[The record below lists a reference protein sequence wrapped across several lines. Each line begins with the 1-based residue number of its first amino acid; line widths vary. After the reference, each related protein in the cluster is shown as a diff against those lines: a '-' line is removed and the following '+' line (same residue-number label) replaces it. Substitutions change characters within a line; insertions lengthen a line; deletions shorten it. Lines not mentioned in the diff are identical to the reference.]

1 MNQDLSQ
8 DWTRLTEQHSILG
21 ESPFWHPDEE
31 RLYWVDILGFKI
43 HRLHVATG
51 VQESWEMPEEPC
63 CIAPAKTDGQPSGL
77 VIALR
82 DGFYRGKVWGGAITP
97 LATTGTGHFDY
108 DTKTMRFNDGR
119 CDPEGRFWCG
129 TMIEPM
135 EQRVSKIG
143 TLYSLEMQKNK
154 GQSQAHIDVQAS
166 GASIPNGL
174 AWSKDSKTMYWS
186 DSFNHVLSI
195 FDWDAKSNR
204 LTNRRVLKNFPRK
217 GEEAVYGGRP
227 DGAAMDADGNYYV
240 CLMEGQGILK
250 LSPDHQELA
259 RIPTPVRFVTMPCFG
274 GADLKTLFV
283 TSLRENRT
291 PEELAEQPDL
301 GHVFAMRVDT
311 AGAPV
316 NFFKD

>member
-1 MNQDLSQ
+1 MNQGLSQ
-8 DWTRLTEQHSILG
+8 KWTKLTKQHSILG

-43 HRLHVATG
+43 HRLYLATG
-51 VQESWEMPEEPC
+51 VQESWEMPQEPC
-63 CIAPAKTDGQPSGL
+63 CIAPAKSGGL

-82 DGFYRGKVWGGAITP
+82 DGFYRGKAWGGEITP
-97 LATTGTGHFDY
+97 LATTGTGHLDY
-108 DTKTMRFNDGR
+108 DPKTMRFNDGR

-135 EQRVSKIG
+135 ELRASKIG
-143 TLYSLEMQKNK
+143 TLYSLDLRA
-154 GQSQAHIDVQAS
+154 GLVHIDVQAS

-195 FDWDAKSNR
+195 FDWDAASNR

-227 DGAAMDADGNYYV
+227 DGAAMDAEGNYYV
-240 CLMEGQGILK
+240 CLMEGQNILK
-250 LSPDHQELA
+250 LAPDHTEMA

-274 GADLKTLFV
+274 GSDLKTLFV

-301 GHVFAMRVDT
+301 GHVFCTRVDV

-316 NFFKD
+316 NFFID

>member
-1 MNQDLSQ
+1 MSQ
-8 DWTRLTEQHSILG
+8 KAGWIRVTEHFDTLG
-21 ESPFWHPDEE
+21 ESPFWHPTEQ
-31 RLYWVDILGFKI
+31 RLYWVDILGFNI

-51 VQESWEMPEEPC
+51 VQESWEMPKEPC
-63 CIAPAKTDGQPSGL
+63 CIAPAQSGGL

-82 DGFYRGKVWGGAITP
+82 DGFYRAQVWGGEITP
-97 LATTGTGHFDY
+97 LATTGTGHLDY
-108 DTKTMRFNDGR
+108 DPKIMRFNDGR

-135 EQRVSKIG
+135 EMRASKIG
-143 TLYSLEMQKNK
+143 TLYSLELRA
-154 GQSQAHIDVQAS
+154 GHVHIGVQAS
-166 GASIPNGL
+166 GAAIPNGL

-195 FDWDAKSNR
+195 FDWDAKSNV

-217 GEEAVYGGRP
+217 GEEAIYGGRP

-250 LSPDHQELA
+250 LAPDHTELA

-291 PEELAEQPDL
+291 PEELAEQPEL
-301 GHVFAMRVDT
+301 GHVFSMRVDV